1 MSEDIRLFDR
11 DPFTGITEYM
21 IYDNDTGDFQIQTQQ
36 DVEPLI
42 EYNKSLHNATEK
54 HTRYGELTRIASWPA
69 VITMELAKQ
78 GILSMGGAILDEKR
92 FRKWLNDRD
101 NKAFRTREGTV

>member
-1 MSEDIRLFDR
+1 MSEDVRLFDH
-11 DPFTGITEYM
+11 DPLTGITEYM
-21 IYDNDTGDFQIQTQQ
+21 IYDNDTGNFRIQTQQ

-42 EYNKSLHNATEK
+42 EINKAQHNDTEK
-54 HTRYGELTRIASWPA
+54 HTRYSELTRIASWPA
-69 VITMELAKQ
+69 VITMQLAQQ
-78 GILSMGGAILDEKR
+78 GILSWGGAILDEKR